1 MLTPF
6 PFGQHAAGI
15 ADAGRLGTETTLFCL
30 AAIHVGADTGR
41 LARGGGSEAAIAFAE
56 EGRAEEGLPD
66 EGFAEEGLAEEG
78 LADEGLPDDGL
89 AEDGLAEDGLAE
101 DGREAD
107 LAEDGRPAPDR
118 TLIAPA
124 EHGRGCE

>member
-78 LADEGLPDDGL
+78 LA
-89 AEDGLAEDGLAE
+89 EDGLAE
-101 DGREAD
+101 DGREAG